1 MNLRVIPSMARN
13 PHRRWRGGS
22 SPPLRLGMTLLAAV
36 LLLAIDDPPKP
47 PEDSPLV
54 KAAKAAG
61 GPRKPTGK
69 VITND
74 DVKKNALPSAATST
88 AAPAP
93 PSDTKTTTEKFEE
106 LRKARA
112 AAQTRFDAAEKKVA
126 GLEAELRRLELA
138 YYEESDLDRR
148 DTVLVARFGET
159 KKRLDEAR
167 KELTDAGDALK
178 KLQ

>member
-1 MNLRVIPSMARN
+1 MI
-13 PHRRWRGGS
+13 WI
-22 SPPLRLGMTLLAAV
+22 LLAM
-36 LLLAIDDPPKP
+36 LAMPQ
-47 PEDSPLV
+47 EDSALV

-74 DVKKNALPSAATST
+74 DVKKNALPSTGTAAT
-88 AAPAP
+88 APA
-93 PSDTKTTTEKFEE
+93 STLDTKTTTEKFEE

-112 AAQTRFDAAEKKVA
+112 SAQKRVDDAEKKAA

-138 YYEESDLDRR
+138 YYEEADLDRR
-148 DTVLVARFGET
+148 DTLIAARFGQT
-159 KKRLDEAR
+159 KSQLDAAR
-167 KELTDAGDALK
+167 KELSDASDALK

>member
-1 MNLRVIPSMARN
+1 MI
-13 PHRRWRGGS
+13 W
-22 SPPLRLGMTLLAAV
+22 
-36 LLLAIDDPPKP
+36 LLLAMLAMPQ
-47 PEDSPLV
+47 EDSALV

-61 GPRKPTGK
+61 GPRKPSTK

-74 DVKKNALPSAATST
+74 DVKKNALPSAATAAT
-88 AAPAP
+88 APASSP
-93 PSDTKTTTEKFEE
+93 DTKTTTEKFEE

-112 AAQTRFDAAEKKVA
+112 AALKRLDEAEKNVA

-148 DTVLVARFGET
+148 DTVLVARFGQ
-159 KKRLDEAR
+159 KKTELDAAR
-167 KELTDAGDALK
+167 KELTDASDALK